1 VLRAYN
7 QKSENHKKALL
18 NRSAAKNR
26 RWVATTLTRCC
37 FSLSLSDVFY
47 ELLFCPSIA
56 TCAEGMGMGYPFFVM
71 LGGYISLLDM
81 LLGSFLIFVV
91 LSVYTIISLSLC
103 YNY

>member
-1 VLRAYN
+1 
-7 QKSENHKKALL
+7 
-18 NRSAAKNR
+18 
-26 RWVATTLTRCC
+26 
-37 FSLSLSDVFY
+37 
-47 ELLFCPSIA
+47 
-56 TCAEGMGMGYPFFVM
+56 MGYPFFVM